1 MDELAE
7 ITRLSGAKESEVLK
21 DAYGK
26 PLKVGDLVAVGGQDF
41 IGKGIVTEFV
51 PFRHMVYVKLTGGS
65 GELKLYRPTA
75 VMKLD

>member
-41 IGKGIVTEFV
+41 IGKGIVNLPV
-51 PFRHMVYVKLTGGS
+51 AVGS
-65 GELKLYRPTA
+65 
-75 VMKLD
+75 